1 MKFTR
6 LLVLLLALLLTL
18 PIRAIEEAPAIAPAL
33 RDHLLGLESA
43 TESIRGLERLRD
55 VELRFPSREEA
66 RAFLAATLNES
77 LSEEELAR
85 QLRFYT
91 ALELLPP
98 GFDLAGVLVELYG
111 QQVAG
116 YYDDETQSM
125 NVIFSGPMPERRL
138 PLLEQIIFVHEY
150 VHALQDQH
158 FTLNKIIEDVAYIDP
173 LNRNYD
179 SIVARLALIEGDATY
194 VMNRYTMA
202 ASQANPLGALA
213 ELLIGGLRAGNLTL
227 PPGLPEVLAEELTA
241 PYLIGEGFVQALY
254 REGGWE
260 RVNAAYSAPPTSMEQ
275 VLHPEKYLTHHRP
288 IAVPL
293 PDASARLGADW
304 TLMDQGTIGEFYL
317 RLLLRGQLAAA
328 QASSAA
334 QGWGGDTFQIY
345 AGPDDELALRLE
357 IVWDSPAEAEEFHAA
372 FGDYLALR
380 GSPSADGLCSLLASD
395 SLCMQPGTDRTR
407 IVRAASSEIE
417 QALFAD

>member
-18 PIRAIEEAPAIAPAL
+18 PIRAIDEAPAIAPAL

-77 LSEEELAR
+77 LSEDELAR

-98 GFDLAGVLVELYG
+98 GFDLAGTLVELYG

-116 YYDDETQSM
+116 YYDDQTQSM
-125 NVIFSGPMPERRL
+125 NVIFNGPMSERRL
-138 PLLEQIIFVHEY
+138 QLLEQIIFVHEY

-158 FTLNKIIEDVAYIDP
+158 FTLSNFISESFYADP

-179 SIVARLALIEGDATY
+179 FIVARLALIEGDATY
-194 VMNRYTMA
+194 VMNLYTMA

-260 RVNAAYSAPPTSMEQ
+260 RVDAAYSAPPASMEQ
-275 VLHPEKYLTHHRP
+275 VLHPEKYLTHHLP
-288 IAVPL
+288 IPVSL

-304 TLMDQGTIGEFYL
+304 SLVDQGTMGEFYL
-317 RLLLRGQLAAA
+317 RLFLRGQLAAA
-328 QASSAA
+328 QANSAA

-345 AGPDDELALRLE
+345 SGPDGELALRLE

-372 FGDYLALR
+372 FLDYLMQR
-380 GSPSADGLCSLLASD
+380 GNPSADGRCSLLLSD
-395 SLCMQPGTDRTR
+395 SLCMQPGMDRTR
-407 IVRAASSEIE
+407 IVRASSSELE